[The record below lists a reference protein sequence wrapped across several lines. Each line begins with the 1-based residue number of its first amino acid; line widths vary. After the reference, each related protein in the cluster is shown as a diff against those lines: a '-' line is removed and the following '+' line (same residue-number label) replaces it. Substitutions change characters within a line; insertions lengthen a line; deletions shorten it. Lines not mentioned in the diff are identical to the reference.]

1 MDYSLYGQPS
11 KDLQDEQKIFNRFME
26 LNPNIEIEFTKSSFN
41 SLFIKKID
49 WDNIKLDNSA
59 DVTYY
64 YPGLKFRKVAADG
77 SLADLRPYLTKEF
90 RKSYLPITF
99 SPNGPN
105 GEVYNL
111 PYTLTASHVLYS
123 NTRLLKKLKLKMPRD
138 FEDFTRMA
146 PIIKTAG
153 YEPIIMANNSCD
165 WLIDYALF
173 STVMGRL
180 AGNDWAR
187 KVMRGERSFE
197 DRAFIDSLQII
208 KEFYNSGL
216 LSTNTFKLDYSVSP
230 TLFADGKAP
239 FMLDGDWR
247 TRKLIEIMNEKE
259 QKNIEMTVIP
269 TIPGELEPAFS
280 TSVVLG
286 TGLAMRS
293 GLSPEKAYAA
303 WKLISY
309 YAGEQEG
316 MLRLEQEGVIPTV
329 KLSTRKMELPPL
341 LKERINFYQ
350 KIEKPLPILD
360 DTFPGPVIHKLHKG
374 IYDVAGGKTTSEEL
388 AADLDE
394 TLNDYKKS
402 DSLYYL
408 YLLD

>member
-1 MDYSLYGQPS
+1 MDYSLYGEPVS
-11 KDLQDEQKIFNRFME
+11 ALGNEPAIYDRFME
-26 LNPNIEIEFTKSSFN
+26 LNPNIELEFSKGAFKESFHP
-41 SLFIKKID
+41 KID

-59 DVTYY
+59 DVIYY
-64 YPGLKFRKVAADG
+64 YHGLKCRKLANEG
-77 SLADLRPYLTKEF
+77 NFADLTPYLTKEF
-90 RKSYLPITF
+90 RKNYLPITF
-99 SPNGPN
+99 SPAGPN
-105 GEVYNL
+105 GGVYSL
-111 PYTLTASHVLYS
+111 PYTLSASHVLYS

-138 FEDFTRMA
+138 FEEFTRMA

-165 WLIDYALF
+165 WIIQTALF
-173 STVMGRL
+173 STIMGRL
-180 AGNDWAR
+180 GGTGWAK
-187 KVMRGERSFE
+187 KVVRGELSFE
-197 DRAFIDSLQII
+197 DRAFIDSLQLI

-216 LSTNTFKLDYSVSP
+216 LSTTTFKLDYSVSP

-329 KLSTRKMELPPL
+329 KLSTRKMDLPPL
-341 LKERINFYQ
+341 LKERIDFYQ
-350 KIEKPLPILD
+350 KIEKSLPILD
-360 DTFPGPVIHKLHKG
+360 NIFPGPVTFKLHKG
-374 IYDVAGGKTTSEEL
+374 LYDVAGGKTTPEEL

-402 DSLYYL
+402 DSLFYL